1 LIFNYQI
8 IIEYLGTDY
17 VGWQIQKNGLSIQ
30 QIVQKALT
38 KVLGSKI
45 KVNGSGRTDAGVHA
59 KGQSANFISNRE
71 IKDKYKFLNSV
82 NFFLKK
88 KSISIIKINKKKI
101 NFHAR
106 HNVKKKIYKYIIL
119 NRETFS
125 PIYDKKVW
133 LVKNKLNVAE
143 MRKGVK
149 FYLGTHNFTSMRAA
163 SCVAKSPI
171 RTITKAQIN
180 KKSDK
185 IIITFESKSF
195 LQKQVRSMVGCL
207 KYVGENKW
215 KAEKIKSL
223 INQKKRELC
232 APPAPPE
239 GLYLEKVFY

>member
-1 LIFNYQI
+1 MFNYQI

-149 FYLGTHNFTSMRAA
+149 FYLGTHNFTSMRAT